1 MSENSFPQ
9 LYSICTPDTLRVV
22 QKDIIFITLFLLF
35 SKPIRLHSTAL
46 HNQKAALSLGRWC
59 AAGI

>member
-1 MSENSFPQ
+1 MSENSFLQ

-35 SKPIRLHSTAL
+35 SKPIRLRSTVL
-46 HNQKAALSLGRWC
+46 HNQKAALSLRSTEQ
-59 AAGI
+59 

>member
-1 MSENSFPQ
+1 MSENSFLQ

-35 SKPIRLHSTAL
+35 SKPIRLRSTAL
-46 HNQKAALSLGRWC
+46 QNQKATRSLGRGY
-59 AAGI
+59 AADI